1 MGLKHIILLS
11 ALLQHTIQIKMNSN
25 SNTIGHTRIENR
37 MINNDKFAMNWKYKL
52 KLILRLLLLAV
63 AAVVV
68 VVVALL
74 DTRAKNNEFL
84 KENALYSIGIQKV
97 DEFRG
102 ARVPIRAKML
112 NLKYGV
118 LE

>member
-63 AAVVV
+63 AVVV
-68 VVVALL
+68 VVVALV
-74 DTRAKNNEFL
+74 DTRAKNNELL

>member
-63 AAVVV
+63 AVVA
-68 VVVALL
+68 VVALV

-112 NLKYGV
+112 NLKYGG
-118 LE
+118 LD

>member
-63 AAVVV
+63 AV
-68 VVVALL
+68 VVVALV

-84 KENALYSIGIQKV
+84 KENALYSIGIQRV

>member
-25 SNTIGHTRIENR
+25 SNTIGHTRIENQ

-63 AAVVV
+63 AVV
-68 VVVALL
+68 VVVALV

-84 KENALYSIGIQKV
+84 KENALYSIGFQKV

>member
-37 MINNDKFAMNWKYKL
+37 MINNDKFAMTWKYKL

-63 AAVVV
+63 AVVV
-68 VVVALL
+68 VSLV

-84 KENALYSIGIQKV
+84 KENALYSIGIQRV